1 VTVPPSP
8 IDDVRRAAERR
19 WQAVIDA
26 APDLRSA
33 VELQRRL
40 LTRVFEL
47 LRAVEAGPLPRLS
60 LPPKYI
66 AAKLSRG
73 VPALRGEP
81 IPVPAPLL
89 GPALAGF
96 CDDLAAGGAGDAARR
111 LGAAIDS
118 GDIDAASLLRASLA
132 RDQEAIRSGALQR
145 ALSPDLAWLVAELA
159 IGPVAHV
166 LQRVLLA
173 APGSR
178 TASAGHA
185 LPPSHEATADRRSLG
200 GGGQG
205 VPGANPLA
213 EALGGWN
220 EGYCPACGSWP
231 ALAEIVER
239 HRLLRCAFCAA
250 TWERTTYAC
259 VYCEGA
265 DDQFVTALPNP
276 ARPDRRVELCRSCGA
291 YLKAVD
297 ADALSPYPLVAVADM
312 ETMELDVAA
321 AEHHFGRPPLRDL
334 GMAPGR
340 R

>member
-1 VTVPPSP
+1 VPYLTVAPRP
-8 IDDVRRAAERR
+8 IDDVRRDAERR
-19 WQAVIDA
+19 WHALVEA
-26 APDLRSA
+26 APDLRPA

-47 LRAVEAGPLPRLS
+47 MRVVEAGPLPRLS
-60 LPPKYI
+60 LPPKYL

-89 GPALAGF
+89 APALAGF

-111 LGAAIDS
+111 LGAAIDL

-159 IGPVAHV
+159 IAPVAHV

-173 APGSR
+173 GPTSVTAP
-178 TASAGHA
+178 
-185 LPPSHEATADRRSLG
+185 
-200 GGGQG
+200 
-205 VPGANPLA
+205 PLA
-213 EALGGWN
+213 DALNGWN
-220 EGYCPACGSWP
+220 QGYCPACGSWP
-231 ALAEIVER
+231 ALAEIVEQ

-265 DDQFVTALPNP
+265 GDQFLTALPNP
-276 ARPDRRVELCRSCGA
+276 ARLNRRVELCRSCGA

-297 ADALSPYPLVAVADM
+297 ADEPSPYPLIAVADM
-312 ETMELDVAA
+312 ETMDLDVAA

-334 GMAPGR
+334 GGAPGR
-340 R
+340 